1 MKKRILALALSLL
14 MMGSLLT
21 GCGDSS
27 GGNTVQSDGGAEGE
41 KATAEQPLKL
51 TYATAEQANMA
62 AGQTSYWVVDQI
74 ESRSEGAID
83 IDHIGE
89 SQLGT
94 DGDLI
99 VQLMDGT
106 LDIVA
111 VGTSAF
117 STYTTLFDAVQAPFL
132 LNGYEDEYKL
142 FTSQEFMD
150 IVAEVEETFDIKFL
164 GFSEN
169 GFRQFATVDH
179 PITCV
184 DDVKG
189 LKLRVINTNL
199 LTNYMSALGANP
211 TSLAYTEVYSA
222 LQNKVIDGEEI
233 NVSSCASQKHY
244 DVINYLSIANMYCFP
259 ATYWMSGNTY
269 RSISEEDFN
278 LIKECFMDGAERC
291 FDTLLYELDEQFLQE
306 CIDAGVEVN
315 YIEGEALEEF
325 QEIAEPFLEEA
336 RESDPKVAAMIDY
349 ALSIR
354 S

>member
-1 MKKRILALALSLL
+1 MLWKI
-14 MMGSLLT
+14 
-21 GCGDSS
+21 
-27 GGNTVQSDGGAEGE
+27 
-41 KATAEQPLKL
+41 TAP
-51 TYATAEQANMA
+51 
-62 AGQTSYWVVDQI
+62 
-74 ESRSEGAID
+74 
-83 IDHIGE
+83 
-89 SQLGT
+89 
-94 DGDLI
+94 
-99 VQLMDGT
+99 
-106 LDIVA
+106 A
-111 VGTSAF
+111 VR
-117 STYTTLFDAVQAPFL
+117 FDFW
-132 LNGYEDEYKL
+132 
-142 FTSQEFMD
+142 
-150 IVAEVEETFDIKFL
+150 
-164 GFSEN
+164 
-169 GFRQFATVDH
+169 
-179 PITCV
+179 
-184 DDVKG
+184 
-189 LKLRVINTNL
+189 NTNL

-325 QEIAEPFLEEA
+325 QESAEPFLEEA